1 MSRKKAKHRK
11 HGKDSGCSPLLC
23 KKDKTKMMP
32 SIKNAVKT
40 TDEGN
45 RETDDDMK
53 IVSDKKSSFES
64 NLFPDEK
71 TKPVV
76 LSSNNEYDG
85 NEFQEV
91 PTIIARENLGK
102 YLDGDSDDNANQSEF
117 SEDIGIQMSFD
128 GFDDKV
134 EEVPTIDE
142 EVAEKI
148 LIEQRKE
155 KVDKFRL
162 FGPDKT
168 DSELGDEQYSKSDY
182 NYEGQQASIL
192 ASLMSKNRE
201 QRYKLFPPC
210 FRNTYVHTDSTER
223 KGRSAAVF
231 IIVERFFV
239 GRSFPADNHNG
250 DELQHFYAR
259 L

>member
-1 MSRKKAKHRK
+1 
-11 HGKDSGCSPLLC
+11 
-23 KKDKTKMMP
+23 MMP

-40 TDEGN
+40 ADEGS

-53 IVSDKKSSFES
+53 IVSDKKSSYES

-117 SEDIGIQMSFD
+117 REDIGIQMSFD

-134 EEVPTIDE
+134 EEVPTID
-142 EVAEKI
+142 API
-148 LIEQRKE
+148 IN
-155 KVDKFRL
+155 FRL
-162 FGPDKT
+162 LPGSNNEKKKWINSAFSDRTKQT
-168 DSELGDEQYSKSDY
+168 ANSVTSSTVKAITTTRVSK
-182 NYEGQQASIL
+182 QAFL
-192 ASLMSKNRE
+192 QALCPKNRE
-201 QRYKLFPPC
+201 QRYRLFPPC
-210 FRNTYVHTDSTER
+210 FSEY
-223 KGRSAAVF
+223 
-231 IIVERFFV
+231 
-239 GRSFPADNHNG
+239 
-250 DELQHFYAR
+250 
-259 L
+259 

>member
-1 MSRKKAKHRK
+1 
-11 HGKDSGCSPLLC
+11 
-23 KKDKTKMMP
+23 MMP

-40 TDEGN
+40 ADEGN
-45 RETDDDMK
+45 KETDDDMK
-53 IVSDKKSSFES
+53 IVSDKKSSFGS

-168 DSELGDEQYSKSDY
+168 DSELGDEQ
-182 NYEGQQASIL
+182 
-192 ASLMSKNRE
+192 
-201 QRYKLFPPC
+201 
-210 FRNTYVHTDSTER
+210 
-223 KGRSAAVF
+223 
-231 IIVERFFV
+231 
-239 GRSFPADNHNG
+239 
-250 DELQHFYAR
+250 
-259 L
+259 

>member
-1 MSRKKAKHRK
+1 M
-11 HGKDSGCSPLLC
+11 
-23 KKDKTKMMP
+23 KT
-32 SIKNAVKT
+32 A
-40 TDEGN
+40 DEGN

-142 EVAEKI
+142 EVAEEIVEHVAVLVKLQKI
-148 LIEQRKE
+148 LCVLHDDVLLR
-155 KVDKFRL
+155 
-162 FGPDKT
+162 P
-168 DSELGDEQYSKSDY
+168 
-182 NYEGQQASIL
+182 N
-192 ASLMSKNRE
+192 
-201 QRYKLFPPC
+201 
-210 FRNTYVHTDSTER
+210 
-223 KGRSAAVF
+223 
-231 IIVERFFV
+231 
-239 GRSFPADNHNG
+239 
-250 DELQHFYAR
+250 
-259 L
+259 